1 MSTRRDRA
9 VLHVCSLVL
18 AFASDKTRARVLV
31 ALLRANHRHVPDDL
45 VRRANFWA
53 PDRTP

>member
-1 MSTRRDRA
+1 MSRRDRA
-9 VLHVCSLVL
+9 VLKVCSLL
-18 AFASDKTRARVLV
+18 LCLASDKTRARVFV

-45 VRRANFWA
+45 VRRADFWP